1 MGTLSISDGD
11 YRPLSPIS
19 SSPSPCPPAP
29 ATART
34 GATRVTFNLPHPCAS
49 PSSALRLSS
58 VRGRLDGVTGTL
70 RPGAGPDSTGNV
82 TVSVP
87 QLTRGGCPEGH
98 RWCQRCPGVC
108 VCLWLC
114 LYMCVCLF
122 LSVCMRM
129 YRKKGRTR
137 KYKSSVCAGHS
148 KGLLP
153 LLFFQLLSDFL
164 SPFPASLFPPK
175 SEGKSYR

>member
-1 MGTLSISDGD
+1 MCVCVHMHTQVHACKHARASIPSMHVYMCTRVCMLHVHTSVQSQPWRTLSISYGD
-11 YRPLSPIS
+11 YHPLSPIS

-29 ATART
+29 ATERT

-82 TVSVP
+82 TVSVL

-114 LYMCVCLF
+114 LYVCVCLF
-122 LSVCMRM
+122 LFV
-129 YRKKGRTR
+129 
-137 KYKSSVCAGHS
+137 
-148 KGLLP
+148 
-153 LLFFQLLSDFL
+153 
-164 SPFPASLFPPK
+164 
-175 SEGKSYR
+175 